1 MFSLSWT
8 PYLRGLFIRRCWFPS
23 PSPHHHVR
31 RLPGVYRTH
40 CSWRREGN
48 YCWAAADSGHD
59 LWDVGTE
66 RHVAQH
72 QGHKHRLLPAGQAA
86 STSPLFLVLSC
97 LLHVIKSIGLYQGV
111 TVCLEALRK
120 AFPES
125 DSLQRTTKFFYTP
138 TFRQS
143 EAGISIGPNSSTP
156 ATSRYI
162 LNLYTT
168 PAPAFEVQSQN
179 QTSGSFSW
187 VFFIL
192 FMKMF
197 FFLSGSQWE
206 GHFIPAPTVCAERS
220 QCGNVRVQLCFYSL
234 LCFHCSSGAWRNLN
248 TLLSYICSINHSY
261 CFFFPLFV
269 TLQPQMSK
277 VFH

>member
-8 PYLRGLFIRRCWFPS
+8 PYLWGLFIRRCWFPS

-187 VFFIL
+187 VFFNFIYENVL
-192 FMKMF
+192 FPVRFPVRRTLYTCTYCLRWK
-197 FFLSGSQWE
+197 
-206 GHFIPAPTVCAERS
+206 IPVWERS
-220 QCGNVRVQLCFYSL
+220 SPTLLLQSSMLSL
-234 LCFHCSSGAWRNLN
+234 LFRCMAKFKHSAELHLLN
-248 TLLSYICSINHSY
+248 
-261 CFFFPLFV
+261 
-269 TLQPQMSK
+269 
-277 VFH
+277 